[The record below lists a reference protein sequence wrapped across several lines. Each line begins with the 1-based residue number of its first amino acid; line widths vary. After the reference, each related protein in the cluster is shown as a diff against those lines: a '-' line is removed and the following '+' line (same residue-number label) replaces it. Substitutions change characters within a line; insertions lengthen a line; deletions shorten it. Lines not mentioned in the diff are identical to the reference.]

1 MRSEI
6 KNNLLILLEMQLLSV
21 SDDPARNHLIPI
33 FHCLIGRLYDRL
45 GDLENA
51 IRYYSMGKFVS
62 QRRIMK
68 CVAHKYLS
76 MTAESK
82 KTNALLDVAQ
92 FLRWS
97 HNMSAAVGLQAF
109 RLISEVLLTE
119 DPSCSRIT
127 PSLGPRSTPDR
138 PQESPVPPRTG
149 SERSPEILTALK
161 LNLTSVQLAG
171 VISSSVLNNSVI
183 CESNSGEKAV
193 RLSIELLSDLRA
205 LLHYAFGNERDLDL
219 INTTP
224 EQPPGASTTPRSS
237 APSSFS
243 TYFSK
248 SPTLQPPQ
256 GPSAWYAF
264 TPTIK
269 SVRRTSDEKVVL
281 NVGAEGAN
289 MKPEKSV
296 GLSALDI
303 SAGGSSG
310 NLASEADRGVS
321 HTASSSGN
329 STSPGSLGSGG
340 STPLSEASPRPGT
353 PLEETKRQAREGPGL
368 EDPELPIFGLKVR
381 RGAIAITVQ
390 CSATQFNLMQCS
402 AVQCH
407 AIQCRAV
414 PCGKV

>member
-1 MRSEI
+1 LDPPAHFAENSMRSEI

-21 SDDPARNHLIPI
+21 SDDPTRNHLIPI

-45 GDLENA
+45 GDFDNA

-68 CVAHKYLS
+68 CVAKKYIS
-76 MTAESK
+76 MTTESK
-82 KTNALLDVAQ
+82 KTNSLLDVAQ

-97 HNMSAAVGLQAF
+97 HSMSAAVGLQAF

-119 DPSCSRIT
+119 DPSCSGVMPT
-127 PSLGPRSTPDR
+127 LSPRSATSR
-138 PQESPVPPRTG
+138 PQESLVSPRTG
-149 SERSPEILTALK
+149 SERSPEVQTALK
-161 LNLTSVQLAG
+161 LNLSSVQLGG

-183 CESNSGEKAV
+183 CESNRGEKAV

-205 LLHYAFGNERDLDL
+205 LLHYAFGNERYCDL
-219 INTTP
+219 IATTP
-224 EQPPGASTTPRSS
+224 EQPTGTNTTPRSS

-269 SVRRTSDEKVVL
+269 TVRRASDEKIVPAA
-281 NVGAEGAN
+281 GGEKAN
-289 MKPEKSV
+289 MNIEKSV

-303 SAGGSSG
+303 SAVGISG
-310 NLASEADRGVS
+310 TMASEADRGVS

-329 STSPGSLGSGG
+329 STSPGSQGSGG
-340 STPLSEASPRPGT
+340 STPLSGSSPRPGT
-353 PLEETKRQAREGPGL
+353 PSGECKKHSREGPGL

-381 RGAIAITVQ
+381 SSSIANKERSMLRHAMRSSV
-390 CSATQFNLMQCS
+390 
-402 AVQCH
+402 AVQ
-407 AIQCRAV
+407 
-414 PCGKV
+414 